1 MNIPAELRYTKE
13 HEWIRVEG
21 DVAYVGIT
29 DYAQSELGEIVF
41 VDINTQGETVGQDE
55 VFGSVEAVKTVSD
68 LNMPVTGEVR
78 EINETINDQPELVN
92 NDPYGEGWM
101 IKISVADAAE
111 LDNLLDA
118 AAYQALI
125 GSTLHINSHNEKRAC
140 RHTNTPSFI
149 EQVSTLAD
157 RLVHPISQYFPS

>member
-41 VDINTQGETVGQDE
+41 VDINTQGETVAQDE

-68 LNMPVTGEVR
+68 LNMPVTGEVL
-78 EINETINDQPELVN
+78 EVNETINDQPELVN

-101 IKISVADAAE
+101 IKITMADAAE

-125 GSTLHINSHNEKRAC
+125 G
-140 RHTNTPSFI
+140 
-149 EQVSTLAD
+149 
-157 RLVHPISQYFPS
+157 